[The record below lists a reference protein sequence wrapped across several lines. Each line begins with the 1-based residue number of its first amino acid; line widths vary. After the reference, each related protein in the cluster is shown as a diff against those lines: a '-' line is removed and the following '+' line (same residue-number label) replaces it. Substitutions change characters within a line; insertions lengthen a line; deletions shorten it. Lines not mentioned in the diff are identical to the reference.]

1 MTNKI
6 FTSILLSSALL
17 SLGAQAFAEESAA
30 SVAATTRSLTSG
42 LNQSSASVLARRAG
56 DSAAVA
62 DALAQSFGASAALA
76 TPLADSTGTR
86 SFAAADWSLKVSAD
100 GTWAQGTK
108 AFDYSKGAAT
118 KISADRL
125 EHIGRDFISS
135 KLSGVVQ
142 LQSNETLVLV
152 QTNYLIRG
160 GQSRDGV
167 RAADVVLGSRV
178 VFGRTLN
185 GLRVVGGGSTVTVTL
200 DSNGAPSAFDVDW
213 PAYSTVTSA
222 AAAPQDS
229 VLKRIQSV
237 ATKRLGSTAAPLV
250 AAAAAKYPVAL
261 TTDAQLTRLEC
272 GYYDRGS
279 LAGGSS
285 TVQPACHYEIVQTK
299 QVQGGKIRNAVAGAV
314 PAAVSY
320 QSDSQWPEAQ
330 ALAGETT
337 KTVPGQT
344 AKAK

>member
-1 MTNKI
+1 MTNKL
-6 FTSILLSSALL
+6 FTGILLSSALL

-30 SVAATTRSLTSG
+30 SVAATSRSLTSG
-42 LNQSSASVLARRAG
+42 LSQSSAPVLARKAG
-56 DSAAVA
+56 NSAAVA
-62 DALAQSFGASAALA
+62 DALARTFGAGAVLA
-76 TPLADSTGTR
+76 TPAADSTGMR

-118 KISADRL
+118 KISSDRL

-160 GQSRDGV
+160 GQSPDGM
-167 RAADVVLGSRV
+167 READVVLGSRV

-185 GLRVVGGGSTVTVTL
+185 GLRVVGGGSTVTITF
-200 DSNGAPSAFDVDW
+200 DSNGNPSAFDIDW
-213 PAYSTVTSA
+213 PTYSTASTA
-222 AAAPQDS
+222 AAAKQDS
-229 VLKRIQSV
+229 VLQRLQSV
-237 ATKRLGSTAAPLV
+237 ATKRLGGTPAPLV

-261 TTDAQLTRLEC
+261 TADAQLTRLEC

-279 LAGGSS
+279 LAGASS

-299 QVQGGKIRNAVAGAV
+299 QMQGGQIRNAIAGAV

-320 QSDSQWPEAQ
+320 QSDSLWPEAQ
-330 ALAGETT
+330 ALAGETP
-337 KTVPGQT
+337 KTVPGHT